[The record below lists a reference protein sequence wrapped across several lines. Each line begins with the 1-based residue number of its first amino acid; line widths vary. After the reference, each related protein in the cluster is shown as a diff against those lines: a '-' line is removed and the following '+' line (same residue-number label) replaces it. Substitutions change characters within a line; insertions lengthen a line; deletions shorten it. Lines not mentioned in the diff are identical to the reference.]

1 MDRKRKLIAGAV
13 TGLAVLGV
21 GTGVSI
27 ASSTDD
33 DQPIAGG
40 SRQRA
45 TKAALEHVGEGTV
58 IETEMGD
65 DGAAYGVEIRLDD
78 GSVVEVELDENFT
91 VSGTEEDDD
100 SGEVEG
106 ADDD

>member
-1 MDRKRKLIAGAV
+1 MDKKRKLIAGAV
-13 TGLAVLGV
+13 AVLAVLGV

-33 DQPIAGG
+33 DKPIAGD

-45 TKAALEHVGEGTV
+45 IDAALEHVGRGTV

-65 DGAAYGVEIRLDD
+65 DGAAFEVEIRLDD
-78 GSVVEVELDENFT
+78 GSVVEVELGENFDVT
-91 VSGTEEDDD
+91 GTEQDDD

-106 ADDD
+106 TDDD